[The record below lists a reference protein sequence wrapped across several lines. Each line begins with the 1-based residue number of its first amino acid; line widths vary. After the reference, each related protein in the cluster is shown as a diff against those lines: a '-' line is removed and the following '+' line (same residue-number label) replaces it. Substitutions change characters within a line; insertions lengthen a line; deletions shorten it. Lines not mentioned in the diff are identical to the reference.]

1 MCFFRS
7 APLVLDV
14 PGTEI
19 GIGVLAGATVEEL
32 AAKPEASPTVF
43 IHP

>member
-1 MCFFRS
+1 MLFPVSSFG
-7 APLVLDV
+7 LDV
-14 PGTEI
+14 PGTEF